1 MGNRVFGS
9 AIILK
14 CVCYFIALMLVCA
27 SYFLD
32 GDFMLEPCDKVYDG
46 GYEETNVTNDIVHM
60 Q

>member
-1 MGNRVFGS
+1 MCLAVPSFSSVS
-9 AIILK
+9 AFLLP
-14 CVCYFIALMLVCA
+14 LMLVFA

-32 GDFMLEPCDKVYDG
+32 GDYTLEPCDKVYDG